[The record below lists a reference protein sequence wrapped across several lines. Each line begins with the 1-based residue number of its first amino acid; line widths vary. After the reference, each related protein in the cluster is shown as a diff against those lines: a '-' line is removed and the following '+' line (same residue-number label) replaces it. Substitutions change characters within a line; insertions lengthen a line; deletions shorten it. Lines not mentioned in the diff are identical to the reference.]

1 VFGALRLAAAAAEAS
16 SHETDPTG
24 NVVEKLAPRD
34 LEEDVPR
41 LLASALTFARERG
54 DTKTAKPFRGDALD
68 DDAANAARSAL
79 DGVSARALNAAP
91 RWAAG
96 TFAALAIGVSVETR
110 SVDGKETTDSVE
122 AAALAASFVAQTHL
136 RRARASSRGDG
147 SLTTLS
153 FETQTSRAKE
163 SALKCVSAL
172 RDAADALVRLGVAG
186 AARAAS
192 AARDAERD
200 VQDAFP

>member
-1 VFGALRLAAAAAEAS
+1 
-16 SHETDPTG
+16 
-24 NVVEKLAPRD
+24 
-34 LEEDVPR
+34 
-41 LLASALTFARERG
+41 
-54 DTKTAKPFRGDALD
+54 LD
-68 DDAANAARSAL
+68 DDSIHAARSAL
-79 DGVSARALNAAP
+79 DGVAARALNAAP

-96 TFAALAIGVSVETR
+96 TFAALAIGASVETTT
-110 SVDGKETTDSVE
+110 SADGNETDAVY

-153 FETQTSRAKE
+153 RETQTSRLKE

-192 AARDAERD
+192 AARDAARD

>member
-1 VFGALRLAAAAAEAS
+1 MFGALRLAAAAAEAS
-16 SHETDPTG
+16 SHETDTTG

-54 DTKTAKPFRGDALD
+54 DTTKAKPFRGDALD
-68 DDAANAARSAL
+68 ADATNAARSAL
-79 DGVSARALNAAP
+79 DGVAARALHAAP

-96 TFAALAIGVSVETR
+96 TFAALAIRVSVETR
-110 SVDGKETTDSVE
+110 SVDGNETDAVE

-136 RRARASSRGDG
+136 KRARAERGDG
-147 SLTTLS
+147 SLTKLS
-153 FETQTSRAKE
+153 RETQTSRLKE

-192 AARDAERD
+192 AARDAARD

>member
-1 VFGALRLAAAAAEAS
+1 M
-16 SHETDPTG
+16 
-24 NVVEKLAPRD
+24 
-34 LEEDVPR
+34 
-41 LLASALTFARERG
+41 
-54 DTKTAKPFRGDALD
+54 DA
-68 DDAANAARSAL
+68 DATNAARSAL
-79 DGVSARALNAAP
+79 DGVAARALNAAP

-96 TFAALAIGVSVETR
+96 TFAALAIRFSVETR
-110 SVDGKETTDSVE
+110 SGDGNGTDAVE

-136 RRARASSRGDG
+136 KRARASSRGDG

-153 FETQTSRAKE
+153 RETQTSRAKE

-172 RDAADALVRLGVAG
+172 RDAADALVRAGVAG

-192 AARDAERD
+192 AARDAARD